1 MKNWIPGRRSLLKR
15 ILQYWINTGTEG
27 VTNPRVR
34 RGIVIINTLSLLTAF
49 LIAVIA
55 SLLYWFTGS
64 LLILIPSG
72 IECLCWLGVI
82 YLNHLGRH
90 SLASVATLV
99 IHCTFAVYF
108 GAVLGNAM
116 PIEMITAF
124 LLTFLIGA
132 SFIVFKQK
140 NLRLIT
146 LCSAIAL
153 LVAVE
158 ANYFFNI
165 VTPIYVLPANMPIL
179 KMACWAGMLAL
190 MGYVTFFIIRQNDMF
205 LRENEVLLSALQK
218 ADAAKTKFL
227 RETSHE
233 IRTPLNAVFG
243 IAQLLNER
251 KMQIGD
257 PALREEIE
265 YLYAASYLSREI
277 INNVLDLAKIEAGM
291 LDEPH
296 PAPLRLRDSLEA
308 SVAINRYVAN
318 TRNVRIQLQIDAA
331 LPEWIISDRIF
342 LAKIINNLLS
352 NAVKFAP
359 NGSPVDVRLTLE
371 DGRIAGTIRN
381 EGTIRPDKLASMFQP
396 FVAERNGEVEGTG
409 LGLQITRQLTERL
422 GGEVSARNNGD
433 HTELCFFL
441 PLVTANGAAK
451 EHEGNSR
458 RAARFEGY
466 TVLVVEDDVISRHVL
481 HRYLSD
487 AGATVLVAE
496 NGEEGL
502 QLLGVTIPDLVISD
516 SHLPGIQGADVLQHI
531 RKQPALSHLPVI
543 IASGDAFNEARES
556 MLGLGASDYLVK
568 PFLYTD
574 LQSMLEKHLPA
585 RKRQAVG

>member
-1 MKNWIPGRRSLLKR
+1 METRIPGRRSLLKE
-15 ILQYWINTGTEG
+15 ILQRWIHTGTAG
-27 VTNPRVR
+27 VINPRVR
-34 RGIVIINTLSLLTAF
+34 RGIVIINTLSLLTAS
-49 LIAVIA
+49 LIAVVA
-55 SLLYWFTGS
+55 SLLYWYTGS
-64 LLILIPSG
+64 LRILIPAAV
-72 IECLCWLGVI
+72 ECACWVGVI
-82 YLNHLGRH
+82 WLNHKGRN
-90 SLASVATLV
+90 SMANLATLM

-108 GAVLGNAM
+108 GSMLGNAM

-132 SFIVFKQK
+132 SFIVFKDK
-140 NLRLIT
+140 NLRMVT
-146 LCSAIAL
+146 LLAALAL
-153 LVAVE
+153 LLAVE
-158 ANYFFNI
+158 ANHYFGI
-165 VTPIYVLPANMPIL
+165 VEPIYVVPANMPIV

-190 MGYVTFFIIRQNDMF
+190 MGYVTYFIIRQNDMF
-205 LRENEVLLSALQK
+205 LRENEALMEALQQ

-257 PALREEIE
+257 PVLREEIG

-296 PAPLRLRDSLEA
+296 PAPLRLRDGIEA

-318 TRNVRIQLQIDAA
+318 TRNVRIQLQIDPQ
-331 LPEWIISDRIF
+331 LPEWISTDRIF
-342 LAKIINNLLS
+342 LTKIVNNLLS

-359 NGSPVDVRLTLE
+359 AGSLVEVKMEAKADRLE
-371 DGRIAGTIRN
+371 GTITN
-381 EGTIRPDKLASMFQP
+381 EGTIRPEKLANMFQP

-422 GGEVSARNNGD
+422 GGELTAENQLG
-433 HTELCFFL
+433 HTVFRFTL
-441 PLVTANGAAK
+441 PLVPEAGQSEPAPIT
-451 EHEGNSR
+451 R

-466 TVLVVEDDVISRHVL
+466 SILVVEDDLISRHVL
-481 HRYLSD
+481 QRYLTD
-487 AGATVLVAE
+487 AGAVPLMAE
-496 NGEEGL
+496 SGEEGL
-502 QLLGVTIPDLVISD
+502 RVLEVTTPDLVITD
-516 SHLPGIQGADVLQHI
+516 SHLPGIQGAELLEHI
-531 RKQPALSHLPVI
+531 RNQPSLRHLPVI
-543 IASGDAFNEARES
+543 ISSGDAFNEARES
-556 MLGLGASDYLVK
+556 MLRLGASDYLVK

-574 LQSMLEKHLPA
+574 LQSLLEKHLPA
-585 RKRQAVG
+585 RNFQPA